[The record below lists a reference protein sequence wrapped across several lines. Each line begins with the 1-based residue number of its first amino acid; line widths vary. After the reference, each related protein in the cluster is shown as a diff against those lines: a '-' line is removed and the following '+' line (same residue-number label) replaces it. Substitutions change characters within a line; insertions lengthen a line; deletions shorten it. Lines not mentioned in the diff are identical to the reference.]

1 MAKRKPVP
9 APPPRRPLKERLC
22 RLVVRLFLWLYLI
35 ALIISAAGMVD
46 PFGILPR
53 PLAGVLLV
61 ILGLPWSIASA
72 ATWFPD
78 DWQPVAA
85 ALAPI
90 VNWLILGFL
99 CAWQRLK
106 PTLPRDEQ

>member
-1 MAKRKPVP
+1 M
-9 APPPRRPLKERLC
+9 
-22 RLVVRLFLWLYLI
+22 VRAFLWIYLF
-35 ALIISAAGMVD
+35 ALALSAISLIE
-46 PFGILPR
+46 PFGLLPR

-61 ILGLPWSIASA
+61 VLGLPWSIASA

-78 DWQPVAA
+78 DLQPIAGAVAPA
-85 ALAPI
+85 I
-90 VNWLILGFL
+90 NWLILGFL